1 VTGDSAA
8 GRVVLDVGPG
18 VGALVLYAPAELEG
32 TEIEISPQVR
42 RGASAA
48 AARAHARVRGR
59 QAGGALSY
67 AAVYQELAAGR
78 YVIWR
83 DRDTAAGR
91 VVVASGEVTSWH
103 LPVAATKGR
112 AAGG

>member
-1 VTGDSAA
+1 MTGDSAA

-32 TEIEISPQVR
+32 TEIEISPNGR
-42 RGASAA
+42 RGESAA
-48 AARAHARVRGR
+48 AARTHARVRRR

-83 DRDTAAGR
+83 DRDTPACR
-91 VVVASGEVTSWH
+91 VVIASGEVTSWR
-103 LPVAATKGR
+103 LPAAATERRATGR
-112 AAGG
+112 